1 MNAKKREKSML
12 KFRLQRGRF
21 GIRSYVPREKFR
33 DCWWIFT
40 IGDADDKP
48 SVPHAHSKGEGY
60 RLNAWNGE
68 IYPAGNDRSTVINKL
83 NRKELQRLHK
93 DKKFIDFAVK
103 QINWYRS
110 EYPCISF
117 FVPEWFRL
125 AHMMKQVD
133 LQKYDDVSDIY
144 IFKSKVYNYSDESPL
159 AINRKRK
166 MNKM

>member
-1 MNAKKREKSML
+1 MLERKS
-12 KFRLQRGRF
+12 RC
-21 GIRSYVPREKFR
+21 GIV
-33 DCWWIFT
+33 
-40 IGDADDKP
+40 
-48 SVPHAHSKGEGY
+48 
-60 RLNAWNGE
+60 
-68 IYPAGNDRSTVINKL
+68 
-83 NRKELQRLHK
+83 
-93 DKKFIDFAVK
+93 KFIDFAVK

-159 AINRKRK
+159 ALNRKRK